1 MDMIVSGDIATT
13 HGDTTMHPI
22 LSLLVGQLSERL
34 LVALLLQI
42 LEQVKPLVDGTTTQ
56 IDDAVFDALL
66 TALRREQEEAKN
78 ARPGHGGEV

>member
-1 MDMIVSGDIATT
+1 
-13 HGDTTMHPI
+13 MHPI

-42 LEQVKPLVDGTTTQ
+42 LEQVKPLVEGTTTQ

-66 TALRREQEEAKN
+66 AALRREQEEAKN
-78 ARPGHGGEV
+78 GRPGNGGEV